1 MVARDVV
8 VGISIVLLF
17 VMMTGLYAREKCRLG
32 YVHWSICTMMGMPTV
47 GVPFPAPEGPD
58 PHVDR

>member
-8 VGISIVLLF
+8 VGISIVLLV

-32 YVHWSICTMMGMPTV
+32 YVHWPICTMMGMPTI
-47 GVPFPAPEGPD
+47 GGPSPAREP
-58 PHVDR
+58 